1 MGNLMMHSYIYNC
14 NAALTFTGIFCIKGA
29 ALYKNSKNI
38 CSKNSLQ
45 LKWVIRKLKT
55 MHMR

>member
-14 NAALTFTGIFCIKGA
+14 NAALAFTGVFCFRGA
-29 ALYKNSKNI
+29 VLYKNSKNI

-45 LKWVIRKLKT
+45 FK
-55 MHMR
+55 